1 MTPESVACRYN
12 SCGIVVVE
20 AHIVSCMVKEC
31 AFLTLLCSLQ
41 LLVEDLDVLWYSV
54 SCSSGEVNNYCG
66 TSDCAAIY
74 EQTLHN
80 TFHAV
85 SGTWEIIDES
95 ARQWDFSQDL
105 VGEVLTAFSTSEVY
119 SYNAAAGFF
128 EKYQRNGQD
137 VAFSTVGASD
147 IEMFTIDPP
156 PTVLPGAATVSS
168 IPRNFIAVANK

>member
-1 MTPESVACRYN
+1 MTPKSVACRYN
-12 SCGIVVVE
+12 SFGVIVLQDR
-20 AHIVSCMVKEC
+20 IVSCKVKEC
-31 AFLTLLCSLQ
+31 FFLTLLCSLQ

-54 SCSSGEVNNYCG
+54 SCSSGEVNNYCS
-66 TSDCAAIY
+66 TPDCAAIY

-85 SGTWEIIDES
+85 SGTWDIIDES
-95 ARQWDFSQDL
+95 ARQWGFSQNL

-119 SYNAAAGFF
+119 FYNAAADIF

-147 IEMFTIDPP
+147 IEMFTINPP

-168 IPRNFIAVANK
+168 IPRHFIAVANK